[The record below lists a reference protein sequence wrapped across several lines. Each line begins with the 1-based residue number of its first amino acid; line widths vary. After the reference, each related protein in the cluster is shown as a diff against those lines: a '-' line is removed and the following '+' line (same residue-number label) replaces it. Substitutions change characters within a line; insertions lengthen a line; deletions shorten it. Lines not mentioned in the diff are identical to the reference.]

1 MTCKE
6 GDILEKF
13 SAELMAT
20 LDCKTSFTI
29 PLFGGIAVPE
39 SVTLS
44 WIIMGVIMILTLIFV
59 RNFKLIPTGVQNY
72 IEFLVEFLNK
82 FFLDILGK
90 EGKQFLPYLGTVAIY
105 IGLSNTIGVF
115 GLRAPTKDLNV
126 TAGLAFTAIFM
137 IEYSGIKVRGFK
149 GYLKSFA
156 EPMPILAPINV
167 LEILIRPLSL
177 CMRLYGNI
185 LGAFIV
191 MEMLKI
197 IVPVFVPVVFGFYF
211 DIFDGLIQTY
221 IFIFLTSLFMSHKM
235 EIPEE

>member
-137 IEYSGIKVRGFK
+137 IDCFIPATTDTKILSFRNHMYNTVVRISKGFDN
-149 GYLKSFA
+149 LSCS
-156 EPMPILAPINV
+156 
-167 LEILIRPLSL
+167 IR
-177 CMRLYGNI
+177 
-185 LGAFIV
+185 
-191 MEMLKI
+191 
-197 IVPVFVPVVFGFYF
+197 
-211 DIFDGLIQTY
+211 
-221 IFIFLTSLFMSHKM
+221 
-235 EIPEE
+235 